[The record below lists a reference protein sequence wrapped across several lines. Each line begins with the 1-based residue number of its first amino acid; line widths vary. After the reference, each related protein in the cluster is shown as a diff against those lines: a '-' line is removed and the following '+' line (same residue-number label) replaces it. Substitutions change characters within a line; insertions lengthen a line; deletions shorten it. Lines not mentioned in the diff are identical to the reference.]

1 MSASSGVVREYP
13 GYGPPAVFFGQQG
26 PKSVSDTRFSPK
38 VRMLHHLSNQ
48 EDTHMEHS
56 KLSSEAAMDD
66 FLSIARRNA
75 SQTVELTLAAAEVV
89 FRRMTLGGFAMVY
102 PAGVDHHEFA
112 RMVPEK
118 TLAFSDAGSILI
130 SRAARIGQ
138 EVGRFI
144 VEEITL
150 ASDVATAVITTA
162 DPASM
167 IVVQADAGVSWAAR
181 LATLPRAICLLA
193 LEAQAAALAPI
204 HRAATDNVERLR
216 KGGVRP

>member
-1 MSASSGVVREYP
+1 MQY
-13 GYGPPAVFFGQQG
+13 
-26 PKSVSDTRFSPK
+26 
-38 VRMLHHLSNQ
+38 
-48 EDTHMEHS
+48 S
-56 KLSSEAAMDD
+56 KLSSAATMDD
-66 FLSIARRNA
+66 FLSAARRNS

-89 FRRMTLGGFAMVY
+89 FRRMTLGGFAMVN
-102 PAGVDHHEFA
+102 PADADHDEFA

-118 TLAFSDAGSILI
+118 TRAFSDAGSILI
-130 SRAARIGQ
+130 SRAAQIGQ
-138 EVGRFI
+138 EVTRFI
-144 VEEITL
+144 ADEITL
-150 ASDVATAVITTA
+150 ASEAATAVITTP

-216 KGGVRP
+216 KVDVRP